1 MKIQRTVAAAVAAAT
16 LSTLVVALTASA
28 AVGDITTVAGTGA
41 IGYSGNGGLATSA
54 EFGFIYGIEVDAA
67 GNLFIADIYNSVI
80 RKVDHT
86 TGIVTNIAGT
96 GSYGYSGDGAAATG
110 ADFTYTYDV
119 AVSAAGDL
127 YIADHD
133 NHMIRMVDHATGF
146 VSVVAGTGIGGYSG
160 DGAAATAATLNGPSG
175 VSLNAAGDL
184 YITDNGNN
192 VVRRVDHLTGFIST
206 VAGTGA
212 VGYSGDGAAATAATL
227 SYPMDAI
234 ADAAGDLYITDY
246 GNNVVRRVDHLTG
259 FISTVAGTGA
269 VGYSGDGAAATAATF
284 GGMVGYLDLD
294 GAGNLYIPDF
304 VNNVVRRVD
313 HLTGLISTVAGTG
326 IRGRSGDAGPALAA
340 DLGGPWAVAVN
351 AAGDLF
357 IGENMRGG
365 VRKVSGLAVP
375 FSLPVIPPD
384 GLPATGASTDG
395 LVWIALVM
403 LAAGAVLVAAQRR
416 TQRVR

>member
-212 VGYSGDGAAATAATL
+212 VGYSGDGAAATAAT
-227 SYPMDAI
+227 
-234 ADAAGDLYITDY
+234 
-246 GNNVVRRVDHLTG
+246 
-259 FISTVAGTGA
+259 
-269 VGYSGDGAAATAATF
+269 F